1 MSGKHGRQSLFNFLR
16 ISRFLFRKLQF
27 GTEFV
32 HSMVKL
38 SYRFEILYAEVVSFM
53 GSLWEDD
60 CLLLFIPLL
69 QNKPENP
76 RVLFHQILS
85 LEI

>member
-1 MSGKHGRQSLFNFLR
+1 
-16 ISRFLFRKLQF
+16 
-27 GTEFV
+27 
-32 HSMVKL
+32 MVKL